1 MCKMLGITRSLIYYH
16 LDKEKEQEQK
26 PLEQEEQ
33 IEKEIKEIFR
43 KSKNNYG
50 TRKIK
55 VELENKGYQVSR
67 RKISRIMRENKLVS
81 NYAVKEYKVEKT
93 VSNESKI
100 ENKIDLSLIHI

>member
-1 MCKMLGITRSLIYYH
+1 MLGITRSLIYYH

-81 NYAVKEYKVEKT
+81 NYAVKEYKVEK
-93 VSNESKI
+93 NSK
-100 ENKIDLSLIHI
+100 

>member
-1 MCKMLGITRSLIYYH
+1 MLGITRSLIYYH

-81 NYAVKEYKVEKT
+81 NYAVKEYKVEK
-93 VSNESKI
+93 SSK
-100 ENKIDLSLIHI
+100 

>member
-81 NYAVKEYKVEKT
+81 NYAVKEYKVEK
-93 VSNESKI
+93 NSK
-100 ENKIDLSLIHI
+100 

>member
-1 MCKMLGITRSLIYYH
+1 MCKILGITRSLIYYH

-81 NYAVKEYKVEKT
+81 NYAVKEYKVEK
-93 VSNESKI
+93 SSK
-100 ENKIDLSLIHI
+100 